1 MASILVLMSVRY
13 YSVLQIVDG
22 GGGLTEIGPR
32 FVLQLIKV
40 FSGSFGGPT
49 LYENPHYITPNAH
62 RRATKLAAAFRYKNR
77 VEAKKSLG
85 KRRADETRGL
95 PQDPLEDIFN
105 EPTDT

>member
-1 MASILVLMSVRY
+1 MGNSLFL
-13 YSVLQIVDG
+13 
-22 GGGLTEIGPR
+22 
-32 FVLQLIKV
+32 F
-40 FSGSFGGPT
+40 
-49 LYENPHYITPNAH
+49 LYCPQH